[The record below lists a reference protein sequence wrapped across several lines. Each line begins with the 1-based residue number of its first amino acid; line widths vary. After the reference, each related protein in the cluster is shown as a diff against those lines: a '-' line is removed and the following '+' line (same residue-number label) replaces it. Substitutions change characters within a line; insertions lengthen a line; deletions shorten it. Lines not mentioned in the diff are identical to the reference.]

1 MKVRTRISSKGQ
13 VTIPKAVR
21 DTLGLSKGA
30 VVEITVEDNS
40 ARLRRASPGL
50 LELYGS
56 IKPPAQ
62 PEDWSAIREQ
72 VGQDVARRV
81 VEGRPN

>member
-1 MKVRTRISSKGQ
+1 MSSKGQ

-21 DTLGLSKGA
+21 DSLGLGKGA

-40 ARLRRASPGL
+40 ARLRRASPDL

-56 IKPPAQ
+56 IKPPTQ

-72 VGQDVARRV
+72 VEQDVARRV